1 MSSLRLALKQSL
13 QESGGGTF
21 SSGHGDKRK
30 RKKKKNSSIDNAKK
44 GRRDGEV
51 SSKRKRGRPRK
62 HPIENEDAAFEEQQK
77 SQDRKQRSKIED
89 EESDFESENEF
100 SYESGEDYDDDD
112 DGIDEDLDDD
122 DESDNGSPYRSRSR
136 DADEEEE
143 GELDEG
149 IHSDEDDPKGGA
161 SKSNEPEK
169 PSRPQDKMDADAKGT
184 TMPAVTKDTTM
195 NTVSSERKV
204 PSFESMGAAT
214 AEEEEEMMR
223 KKLKLQKLKKKLE
236 KNQSQDSA
244 ASKIQSQWK
253 KKKNKESP
261 NSKELNNPST
271 TNTAE
276 AEDEKKRQ
284 NKGDAKPTLP
294 GTEAESSGPVTE
306 EPSSNE
312 SQQRQEKVKAV
323 DGIKIEKAES
333 NKDVPSASGSKSS
346 KSSAPAGESGST
358 KAPGGEEKAP
368 SAKKNGYVP
377 APTKDVKQWAAN
389 MSEKKCR
396 KHIRIGMR
404 VKVRFQIPV
413 KRNGKSITKKKFFGG
428 KVIAIS
434 KKCNKIRIKYD
445 DGTSEVTKFPDP
457 DVYVDAV
464 DNGEHE
470 VPADKFI
477 PPPLEEEF
485 EEEILETNDV
495 PPPTANEA
503 KEEGEIPTPK
513 ASDAPVAMET
523 EEGEVQ
529 EDAKPKAPAA
539 EASEESDIQK
549 NFPKQL
555 ADDTTTQPAATTPPK
570 AAINAPTIPPPD
582 LPKAENTEASN
593 DDVQMKPAPSQE
605 EGELSPGITVATEEQ
620 TKENKSSAESAPLP
634 SQELLPSNIASEKA
648 TSEPIKFSADKPLS
662 KATGSAQNSDGE
674 QGSEKSDAP
683 SKPKKLSIRIPSNSL
698 ATLKNLTPKS
708 TASQSPKATAL
719 SSYVA
724 PEAEKVNDLEKDV
737 PVAKNDTS
745 TKRKRTPD
753 EETEATEPSTDI
765 EPPAK
770 RRIKVG
776 KDLLDAATLSTQ
788 PQTEEVAQEMAVEQK
803 ELAPIAEEAIS
814 AGENKKKKK
823 RADRAKSPRPKSPVP
838 IPEPDKIKSKTDSN
852 SSEASA
858 AVTPK
863 QQKIGSKGSAF
874 SAKKSAKED
883 GADASVAEL
892 INAPGLIR
900 TGRKAAEEAK
910 EKLSVKQKLKEEKLN
925 QAELSKKKKKRR
937 REMEEEQEEDAEE
950 VDPGELEWVQ
960 CDKCKKWRVLPDNV
974 KAASLPD
981 QWYCQ
986 MNIYDPKRNNCD
998 APEQNMKQLLRERK
1012 KKARKR
1018 QKMLELAELEKSAKK
1033 NKQQEDEEVVKTKKK
1048 KEKLQ
1053 AAGSTPRSVSPKPP
1067 KSGKSKDVEGK
1078 KVLEGGKKAK
1088 EDATN
1093 QTDSGSDT
1101 QKEIKKKGK
1110 KGKKEAQDSA
1120 ENQDADDAKKG
1131 GRKRGR
1137 PARNQTTTVP
1147 TSSSANDVDEDQ
1159 VEWVQCDKCQK
1170 WRKLPPH
1177 ISADEMP
1184 DVWNCTMNNWNPS
1197 AASCDVAED
1206 KADAHHQEVGASEW
1220 QLRQLHAGKYSYRQ
1234 LIFGTGARK
1243 HNRPMSERSRA
1254 AESLFIQPVT
1264 SDSETPYPTT
1274 QYSKSS
1280 AFLPRLTNFDKRHQI
1295 EENTIGIFDVLRNSN
1310 LWEDLRTMEM
1320 KPSKV
1325 LSSSTSALNIPGQKF
1340 KTYDSLS
1347 DEMKHAM
1354 QDVVLQTLEF
1364 GCLTGDEITGK
1375 AQWYPYETSIKGVN
1389 GIRGYC
1395 NEDIIIHTLLDL
1407 VRDGLVEMATVKDPF
1422 LPVSQWVPRYRRVG
1436 TRRAFEAVD
1445 AIKKSRCMKI
1455 AKPWKQRPSENT
1467 TTTEWVTGQ
1476 NTN

>member
-21 SSGHGDKRK
+21 SSGHGDKKK
-30 RKKKKNSSIDNAKK
+30 RKKKKNSGIVNAKK

-62 HPIENEDAAFEEQQK
+62 HPIENENEGQEQQK
-77 SQDRKQRSKIED
+77 SQDRRNRSKIED

-100 SYESGEDYDDDD
+100 SYDSAD
-112 DGIDEDLDDD
+112 DGINEDLDDD

-136 DADEEEE
+136 DADEEEV
-143 GELDEG
+143 ELDEG
-149 IHSDEDDPKGGA
+149 IHSDEDDPKGSS

-169 PSRPQDKMDADAKGT
+169 PSMSQDKMDVDAKAT
-184 TMPAVTKDTTM
+184 TTADVTKETTT
-195 NTVSSERKV
+195 NTASSESKV
-204 PSFESMGAAT
+204 PSFESMAAALT
-214 AEEEEEMMR
+214 AEEEETMR

-253 KKKNKESP
+253 KTKNKESP
-261 NSKELNNPST
+261 DSKESKNPSPMDT
-271 TNTAE
+271 TGT
-276 AEDEKKRQ
+276 EDEKKLE
-284 NKGDAKPTLP
+284 NEGGAKSTSPAA
-294 GTEAESSGPVTE
+294 EAESSAPLTAE
-306 EPSSNE
+306 SSSTE
-312 SQQRQEKVKAV
+312 SQQKQ
-323 DGIKIEKAES
+323 
-333 NKDVPSASGSKSS
+333 KDVASTDGGKTENVVADKDTTSGSKAS

-358 KAPGGEEKAP
+358 KAEGGEEKTK
-368 SAKKNGYVP
+368 SKKNGYVP

-477 PPPLEEEF
+477 PPPLEEEY
-485 EEEILETNDV
+485 EDETLETNNV
-495 PPPTANEA
+495 PPPAPTEA

-529 EDAKPKAPAA
+529 EEVKPKAPVV

-549 NFPKQL
+549 NIPKQE
-555 ADDTTTQPAATTPPK
+555 ADEASTQPSAPAAPAVDMPTTPK
-570 AAINAPTIPPPD
+570 VDNA
-582 LPKAENTEASN
+582 EASN

-605 EGELSPGITVATEEQ
+605 EGELSPGITVATDEQ
-620 TKENKSSAESAPLP
+620 TKEKESSAESASLP
-634 SQELLPSNIASEKA
+634 SKELLPSSIASEKA

-662 KATGSAQNSDGE
+662 KATDSAPNSD
-674 QGSEKSDAP
+674 SEKSDAP
-683 SKPKKLSIRIPSNSL
+683 SKRKKLSIRIPSNSL
-698 ATLKNLTPKS
+698 ATIKNLTPKS
-708 TASQSPKATAL
+708 SGSQSPKPSAL
-719 SSYVA
+719 SSNISTEV
-724 PEAEKVNDLEKDV
+724 EKVNKAEKDAQ
-737 PVAKNDTS
+737 VAKTDAS
-745 TKRKRTPD
+745 AKRKRAPD
-753 EETEATEPSTDI
+753 EETGATELTTDA

-788 PQTEEVAQEMAVEQK
+788 PQTEEIAQEMAVEEK
-803 ELAPIAEEAIS
+803 ELTPIAEEAIS

-823 RADRAKSPRPKSPVP
+823 VDRAKSPRPKSPVP
-838 IPEPDKIKSKTDSN
+838 VPEPDKVQSKEKSN

-874 SAKKSAKED
+874 SAKKAAKED
-883 GADASVAEL
+883 AVDASVAEL
-892 INAPGLIR
+892 INASGSIR

-925 QAELSKKKKKRR
+925 QAESSKKKKKRR
-937 REMEEEQEEDAEE
+937 REMEEEQEQEAEE

-960 CDKCKKWRVLPDNV
+960 CDKCKKWRVLPDNIT
-974 KAASLPD
+974 AASLPD

-986 MNIYDPKRNNCD
+986 MNVYDPKRSTCD

-1018 QKMLELAELEKSAKK
+1018 QKLLELAELEKAKK
-1033 NKQQEDEEVVKTKKK
+1033 SKQQEDEEIVKTKKK

-1053 AAGSTPRSVSPKPP
+1053 AAPRSVSPKPP
-1067 KSGKSKDVEGK
+1067 KSGKAKDAEGK
-1078 KVLEGGKKAK
+1078 KALEGGKKAK

-1093 QTDSGSDT
+1093 QLDSGSDT

-1110 KGKKEAQDSA
+1110 KGKKEAQDA

-1147 TSSSANDVDEDQ
+1147 TSTANDGGDVDQ

-1184 DVWNCTMNNWNPS
+1184 DVWNCSMNTWNPS
-1197 AASCDVAED
+1197 AASCEVAED

-1295 EENTIGIFDVLRNSN
+1295 EEDTIGIFDVLRNSN
-1310 LWEDLRTMEM
+1310 LWEDLRTMDM
-1320 KPSKV
+1320 KPAKV
-1325 LSSSTSALNIPGQKF
+1325 LSSSTSALNIPGEKF

-1347 DEMKHAM
+1347 DEIKHAM

-1476 NTN
+1476 DLN